1 MSIVINKPF
10 LFASFARLWIENEGD
25 RCHLGGQGD
34 SDYHY
39 KRNALLFMG
48 MSLDMEA
55 TLSFLNV
62 SRSEI

>member
-1 MSIVINKPF
+1 MSF
-10 LFASFARLWIENEGD
+10 
-25 RCHLGGQGD
+25 GGQTNND
-34 SDYHY
+34 CHF

-55 TLSFLNV
+55 TLSFLNA